1 MVRMDQPYTTAKHE
15 DSTNLPSFAIWAV
28 LWIVVL
34 LALLPR

>member
-1 MVRMDQPYTTAKHE
+1 MVRIDQPYASAKQQ
-15 DSTNLPSFAIWAV
+15 DSATLPSFAIWAV

>member
-1 MVRMDQPYTTAKHE
+1 MVRMDQPYTTPKRQ
-15 DSTNLPSFAIWAV
+15 DSGNLPSFAIWAV

>member
-15 DSTNLPSFAIWAV
+15 NGANLPSVAIWAV